1 MSDERQQRIVL
12 TGFMGAGKSTVAAAL
27 ARRLNCRAID
37 LDEII
42 SQHERQSVPALING
56 SGEAQFR
63 ETETSIL
70 RIVLENKTASIIAL
84 GGGAWT
90 LARNRALLEE
100 HDCLTVWLDAP
111 FELCWQRIVSAKDE
125 RPLARDRQSAHKL
138 YDERRPLYELAALRV
153 SAGADRSADDVALEI
168 IQALQRG

>member
-1 MSDERQQRIVL
+1 MSVQRQQRVVL

-42 SQHERQSVPALING
+42 SQHERQSVPALIDG
-56 SGEAQFR
+56 AGEAHFR
-63 ETETSIL
+63 ATETRVL
-70 RIVLENKTASIIAL
+70 RVVLENKTASIIAL

-90 LARNRALLEE
+90 LERNRALLQE

-111 FELCWQRIVSAKDE
+111 FELCWHRIISAKDE
-125 RPLARDRQSAHKL
+125 RPLARDHGSAHKL
-138 YDERRPLYELAALRV
+138 YDERRPLYELAALHV
-153 SAGADRSADDVALEI
+153 SVNEDKSADDVALEI

>member
-1 MSDERQQRIVL
+1 
-12 TGFMGAGKSTVAAAL
+12 MGAGKTTVAAAL

-42 SQHERQSVPALING
+42 SQHERRSVPALITED
-56 SGEAQFR
+56 GEALFR
-63 ETETSIL
+63 ATETRIL

-90 LARNRALLEE
+90 LAQNRALLTA

-111 FELCWQRIVSAKDE
+111 FELCWERITGELDE
-125 RPLARDRQSAHKL
+125 RPLARDPQSAHRL
-138 YDERRPLYELAALRV
+138 YDERRPLYELAALRISV
-153 SAGADRSADDVALEI
+153 NTDKSADDVAAEI
-168 IQALQRG
+168 IQALQH

>member
-1 MSDERQQRIVL
+1 MSVQGQQRIVL
-12 TGFMGAGKSTVAAAL
+12 TGFMGTGKTTVAAAL

-42 SQHERQSVPALING
+42 SQHERRSVPALITED
-56 SGEAQFR
+56 GEALFR
-63 ETETSIL
+63 ATETRIL

-90 LARNRALLEE
+90 LEQNRALVAA

-111 FELCWQRIVSAKDE
+111 FELCWERIISALDE
-125 RPLARDRQSAHKL
+125 RPLARDRQSAHRL
-138 YDERRPLYELAALRV
+138 YDERRPLYELAALRISV
-153 SAGADRSADDVALEI
+153 NADKSADDVAVEI
-168 IQALQRG
+168 IQALQH